1 MSNQRAAMQ
10 RRNGNQFNQPQ
21 YAPAPPIQKVR
32 TAQFSQP
39 VPQVQQRGQP
49 QEQLQAPQPG
59 VIMTVN
65 EAITRIT
72 KRLVYVENKVADFE
86 NGGLSSSASANSTSI
101 LADDTA
107 INDILERIN
116 EIEDWINSNNF
127 EGYAKQLQLIQS
139 EFNKQTRLQNDRILK
154 LETEM
159 KKKQQL
165 AHPLPP
171 PIEQHQEVSASATTT
186 APRPRRFGGNK
197 NIIQTYNPTVLDL
210 NIDGQLISDLD
221 TTTDNNDSVE

>member
-10 RRNGNQFNQPQ
+10 RRNGNQFSQPQ

-72 KRLVYVENKVADFE
+72 KRLVHVEDKLADIE
-86 NGGLSSSASANSTSI
+86 NSGLSSSSSASANSTSV

-116 EIEDWINSNNF
+116 AIEDWIDSNNF
-127 EGYAKQLQLIQS
+127 EGYTKQLQSIQS
-139 EFNKQTRLQNDRILK
+139 EFNKHTRLQNDRILK
-154 LETEM
+154 LETEI

-165 AHPLPP
+165 AHPPP
-171 PIEQHQEVSASATTT
+171 PLIEQHQEVLASTTV
-186 APRPRRFGGNK
+186 PRPRRFGGNK
-197 NIIQTYNPTVLDL
+197 NVIPTYNPTVLDL

-221 TTTDNNDSVE
+221 TTTENNDSVE